1 MSEDTSTRRP
11 KPQWTSREADYWL
24 DLFAQH
30 QDLLCGAVLEDA
42 GNPMS
47 DSKSERLVGELEDAI
62 KLAADL
68 TDIAVLEMQARGFSR
83 QPRIAKRR
91 GR

>member
-1 MSEDTSTRRP
+1 MAEDTAVRRP

-30 QDLLCGAVLEDA
+30 QDLLIGAVLEDA
-42 GNPMS
+42 GNPMLGET
-47 DSKSERLVGELEDAI
+47 DRLQGELQAAI
-62 KLAADL
+62 QLAADL
-68 TDIAVLEMQARGFSR
+68 TDFAVLEMQARGFSR